1 MIRVHEGGV
10 RTTVQDAGR
19 FGLYHLGMP
28 PSGALDD
35 YSFRAANLLVGN
47 DEGAAVLEATFSG
60 PTLEFEQDAVIAV
73 TGADLPLKLDG
84 EEQPGWTSLAVK
96 AGQVLSFDF
105 LRAGARAYIA
115 VAGGIDVPVVF
126 GSRSTYALCVIGGLE
141 GRAHPRGRRA
151 ARRRRAPG
159 RARGAPSRSG
169 CGPALPKEVELRVNM
184 GLCDYRLSDEGRRSF
199 LESEWTV
206 TPAADRIG
214 YRYRGGELS
223 FVEREQP
230 FGAGSDPSNVVDL
243 GYPVGSIQ
251 VPGGVEPICLL
262 NDAVTGGGY
271 VTIGTVISV
280 DRDVV
285 AQSKTHGKTHFRAV
299 GIEEALAGP
308 RRAARPPRRDARR
321 PFLARGVRR
330 WQSARSV
337 RRSPARSTGARVRM
351 PIRS

>member
-1 MIRVHEGGV
+1 MIRVHDGGV

-60 PTLEFEQDAVIAV
+60 PTLEFEQDSVIAV
-73 TGADLPLKLDG
+73 TGADLPLKLDD

-115 VAGGIDVPVVF
+115 VAGGIDVPIVF
-126 GSRSTYALCVIGGLE
+126 GSRSTYALCVIGGHE
-141 GRAHPRGRRA
+141 GRALREGDVLPVGKARPAAAGRIVEERL
-151 ARRRRAPG
+151 R
-159 RARGAPSRSG
+159 
-169 CGPALPKEVELRVNM
+169 PALPKEVELRVNM

-214 YRYRGGELS
+214 YRYRGGQLS

-280 DRDVV
+280 DRDVARTV
-285 AQSKTHGKTHFRAV
+285 EDPRQDPFPRGRHRGGA
-299 GIEEALAGP
+299 AGP
-308 RRAARPPRRDARR
+308 RRAAHPPRRHPRR
-321 PFLARGVRR
+321 PFLARGARR
-330 WQSARSV
+330 WQSARSD
-337 RRSPARSTGARVRM
+337 RRSPAPSSGARART
-351 PIRS
+351 PSRS